1 MKTIARPALA
11 EQPTP
16 TTDLE
21 QPRSAAAQQASS
33 KSRGCCLSGEVLA
46 RVPLSYPTIWA
57 LMRDGKFPR
66 SRQVADGKKVVWL
79 EHEINAWIFGLS
91 IQPLKGDGK

>member
-33 KSRGCCLSGEVLA
+33 EPRLLSKREVLA

-91 IQPLKGDGK
+91 I